1 MFSIGMRAEAP
12 REFYR
17 GVQGKVIFR
26 VLLANVVL
34 VPLVAWFIHHLIP
47 MRPEHATAFMLV
59 AITPGGL
66 FGLHFCHIAKGQIS
80 FAIQLAFLLA
90 LAAMLM
96 VPLIAGAWLPVE
108 VAARFLD
115 LRILIEMFVFAFLPL
130 VLGQVLRQTWC
141 EGAKILGKFLLV
153 LNPVLFATQEFVG
166 SQVKDISMKSVGHP
180 LLLAFA
186 LLVLAC
192 WLIGWLLG
200 GPDVGRRKV
209 LAIDTSM
216 RNAAICWLLVH
227 RSFAEIDV
235 SMAILAFNG
244 LAVPMNFTFAIVGRL
259 FLGKGD
265 KK

>member
-1 MFSIGMRAEAP
+1 MFSIGMRAETP

-17 GVQGKVIFR
+17 GVEVKVIFR

-34 VPLVAWFIHHLIP
+34 VPLLALFIHHTIP
-47 MRPEHATAFMLV
+47 MRHEHATAFMLV

-80 FAIQLAFLLA
+80 FALQLAFLLA

-96 VPLIAGAWLPVE
+96 VPLIAGVLLPVE

-115 LRILIEMFVFAFLPL
+115 LRILIEMIVFAFLPL
-130 VLGQVLRQTWC
+130 VLGQVLRRTWC
-141 EGAKILGKFLLV
+141 EGAKILGKVLLIF
-153 LNPVLFATQEFVG
+153 NPVLFASQEFVG
-166 SQVKDISMKSVGHP
+166 SQVKDMSMKSVGHP

-186 LLVLAC
+186 LLIFAC

-200 GPDVGRRKV
+200 GPGVGRRKV

-227 RSFAEIDV
+227 RSFAEIDI
-235 SMAILAFNG
+235 SEAILAFNG
-244 LAVPMNFTFAIVGRL
+244 LAVPMNFIFAMAGRF
-259 FLGKGD
+259 FLGRSDEK
-265 KK
+265 